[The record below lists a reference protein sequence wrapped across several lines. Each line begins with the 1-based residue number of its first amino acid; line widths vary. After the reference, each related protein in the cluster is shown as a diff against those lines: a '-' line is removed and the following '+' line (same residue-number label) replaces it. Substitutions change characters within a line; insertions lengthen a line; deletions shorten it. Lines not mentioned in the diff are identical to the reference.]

1 MALFR
6 LNIEWEDDSRNT
18 IVYKY
23 PFKNNGR
30 EVNNNSTLTV
40 RESQVAVFVYKGQ
53 IADVFE
59 PGLYELK
66 TQILP
71 ILTKLAAWKYK
82 FETPITLDVFF
93 INTKQFTNIKWG
105 TKNPI
110 MMRDPEFGAIRV
122 RGFGAFAFKV
132 DDPGTFLKELFG
144 TNSTFKTED
153 IEDYAK
159 TMLVSTLADAIGES
173 KISALDLA
181 GNTMEFNEIVK
192 AKIQAKFSEIGLN
205 LTNIFIENMSV
216 PEEVEKALD
225 ERAKYGILGD
235 TTDVMMKYAAAE
247 SMKTAAGN
255 TGVGGAFM
263 GAGAGLGAGMGMGQI
278 MSDAFKCSAQNGT
291 TATNQPAQGTAQ
303 GVAMGTA
310 AGAAAGMGATK
321 VCPAC
326 GKEVPAASKFCPEC
340 GQKMPTQKFCAN
352 CGHKLAET
360 AKFCPECG
368 TKVE

>member
-247 SMKTAAGN
+247 AMKTAAGN
-255 TGVGGAFM
+255 EGMGGAFM

-278 MSDAFKCSAQNGT
+278 MSEAYKGAATPNGGGQT
-291 TATNQPAQGTAQ
+291 TQQGAQGA
-303 GVAMGTA
+303 AMGAA

-326 GKEVPAASKFCPEC
+326 GKEVAATSKFCPEC
-340 GQKMPTQKFCAN
+340 GQKMPVAKFCSN
-352 CGHKLAET
+352 CGHKLTDT